1 MEDSEKIYFLNDKIE
16 SLEEEIIELKYQL
29 KKAKDKELIYLD
41 ILSNIYGAIKTLFK
55 REEENNRFNLGE
67 IFDFR
72 ENIVSLKS
80 SLDEYIRIYKL
91 RL

>member
-1 MEDSEKIYFLNDKIE
+1 MEEKIGL
-16 SLEEEIIELKYQL
+16 LEEEIIELKYQL

-41 ILSNIYGAIKTLFK
+41 ILSNVYSALRTLFK
-55 REEENNRFNLGE
+55 REEENERFKLGDV
-67 IFDFR
+67 INFR
-72 ENIVSLKS
+72 ENLINLKS

>member
-1 MEDSEKIYFLNDKIE
+1 MTDKETIE

-29 KKAKDKELIYLD
+29 KKAKDKEMIYLD
-41 ILSNIYGAIKTLFK
+41 ILSNIYGATETIFK
-55 REEENNRFNLGE
+55 REEENERFKLGDV
-67 IFDFR
+67 INFR
-72 ENIVSLKS
+72 DNIVNLKD

>member
-1 MEDSEKIYFLNDKIE
+1 MTDKETIE

-29 KKAKDKELIYLD
+29 KKSKDKEMIYLD
-41 ILSNIYGAIKTLFK
+41 ILSNIYGAAETVFK
-55 REEENNRFNLGE
+55 REEENERFKLGDV
-67 IFDFR
+67 INFR
-72 ENIVSLKS
+72 DNIVNLKD